1 MGNKV
6 EESTHALYDG
16 MAYIMSSDGFIHAIK

>member
-6 EESTHALYDG
+6 EESTPALYKG
-16 MAYIMSSDGFIHAIK
+16 MAYIMCSDGFIHAIK